1 MPNRPDIKGSAVLLG
16 IILSWSTAPLFIR
29 QFFHEGITIWDQNF
43 WRFAWLLLGLWLT
56 VWLRFRKDGFL
67 HYFNRRVWLLGLLPA
82 LPNLG
87 GQIFYPWS
95 VYFAEPGMMSLLQ
108 KQYIIWAVLLGVLF
122 HREERRLFRSG
133 IFWIGLLGAAGGS
146 VGVILFRQEG
156 GFKAEMLGILF
167 VTIGAISWAGYAL
180 GIRIITRT
188 ADPLVSYTVVTTYSI
203 IGLLVLSFWQGKP
216 LSLIHQ
222 SGHIHLL
229 IILST
234 MFNLYLTH
242 MGLYWV
248 IQRLGVM
255 ATQTALLSTAFFTAI
270 FSWLIFSEQ
279 LTAGQ
284 WLSGVILI
292 LGAGLTLF
300 AQERVH
306 AVPEPEL
313 I

>member
-1 MPNRPDIKGSAVLLG
+1 LPNRPDIKGSAVLLG
-16 IILSWSTAPLFIR
+16 IILSWSTAPLFIH
-29 QFFHEGITIWDQNF
+29 QFFREGITIWDQNF

-56 VWLRFRKDGFL
+56 VWLRFRKTGFL
-67 HYFNRRVWLLGLLPA
+67 HHFSGRLWLLGLIPA

-133 IFWIGLLGAAGGS
+133 IFWIGLLGAVGGS
-146 VGVILFRQEG
+146 VGVILFRQDG
-156 GFKAEMLGILF
+156 GFQARMLGILF
-167 VTIGAISWAGYAL
+167 VTIGAISWAGYGL
-180 GIRIITRT
+180 GIRLITRT
-188 ADPLVSYTVVTTYSI
+188 AGPLVSYTVVTTYTI
-203 IGLLVLSFWQGKP
+203 LGLLVLSFCLGKP
-216 LSLIHQ
+216 LSIVHQ
-222 SGHIHLL
+222 SGSIHLL
-229 IILST
+229 LLIST
-234 MFNLYLTH
+234 LFNLYLPH

-248 IQRLGVM
+248 IHRMGVM
-255 ATQTALLSTAFFTAI
+255 VTQTALLCTAFCSAI

-284 WLSGVILI
+284 WCSGVILI

-300 AQERVH
+300 AQERLH
-306 AVPEPEL
+306 AAPEPEL
-313 I
+313 V

>member
-1 MPNRPDIKGSAVLLG
+1 LPNRPDIKGSAVLLG
-16 IILSWSTAPLFIR
+16 IILSWSTAPLFIH
-29 QFFHEGITIWDQNF
+29 QFFREGITIWDQNF
-43 WRFAWLLLGLWLT
+43 WRFAWLLVWLWLT
-56 VWLRFRKDGFL
+56 VWLRFRKKGFL
-67 HYFNRRVWLLGLLPA
+67 PLFSGRLWLLGLISA

-122 HREERRLFRSG
+122 HREERRLFQNK
-133 IFWIGLLGAAGGS
+133 IFWIGLFCAVSGS
-146 VGVILFRQEG
+146 LGVILFQQKG
-156 GFKAEMLGILF
+156 GFHAQILGILF

-180 GIRIITRT
+180 GIRLITRS

-203 IGLLVLSFWQGKP
+203 IGLLVLSFCLGKP

-222 SGHIHLL
+222 TGRIHFL
-229 IILST
+229 ILVST
-234 MFNLYLTH
+234 LFNLYLPH

-248 IQRLGVM
+248 IQRMGVM
-255 ATQTALLSTAFFTAI
+255 VTQTALLGTAFFTAI

-284 WLSGVILI
+284 WCSGVILV

-300 AQERVH
+300 AQERLH

-313 I
+313 V

>member
-1 MPNRPDIKGSAVLLG
+1 LPNRPDIKGSAVLLG
-16 IILSWSTAPLFIR
+16 IILSWSTAPLFIH
-29 QFFHEGITIWDQNF
+29 QFFREGITIWDQNF

-56 VWLRFRKDGFL
+56 VWLRFRKTGFL
-67 HYFNRRVWLLGLLPA
+67 HHFSGRLWLLGLIPA

-133 IFWIGLLGAAGGS
+133 IFWIGLLGAVSGS
-146 VGVILFRQEG
+146 LGVILFRQDVKLQTEL
-156 GFKAEMLGILF
+156 LGILF
-167 VTIGAISWAGYAL
+167 VTIGAISWAGYGL

-188 ADPLVSYTVVTTYSI
+188 AGPLVSYTVVTTYTI
-203 IGLLVLSFWQGKP
+203 LGLLVLSFCLGKP

-222 SGHIHLL
+222 TGRIHLL
-229 IILST
+229 ILVST
-234 MFNLYLTH
+234 LFNLYLPH

-248 IQRLGVM
+248 IQRMGVM
-255 ATQTALLSTAFFTAI
+255 VTQTSLLCTAFFTAI

-284 WLSGVILI
+284 WCSGVILI

-300 AQERVH
+300 AQERLRTI
-306 AVPEPEL
+306 PEPEL